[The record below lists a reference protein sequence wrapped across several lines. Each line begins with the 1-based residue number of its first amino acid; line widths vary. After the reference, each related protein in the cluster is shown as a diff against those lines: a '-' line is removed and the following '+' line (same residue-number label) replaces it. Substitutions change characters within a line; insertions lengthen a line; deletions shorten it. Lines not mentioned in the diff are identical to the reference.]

1 MLNNK
6 KQLKKHTQFF
16 NTFLIVSAMVVL
28 FLNQSRAQN
37 TINSPYSMFGPGEV
51 KAGEFFRNMSMG
63 GISQGFRDSQT
74 VNFVNPA
81 SYTVTDSLSFIFD
94 ATVFYHLYQQKVT
107 DPEQEQLS
115 SYSSPGSLAFSF
127 PVFNWWSVAAGFM
140 PYSQKGYQITDLQ
153 SDESNGTVNYLYE
166 GSGGINRL
174 FLGHGFKVFK
184 GLSVGVNFSYLFGKS
199 EDLLMSSSDSTGFF
213 RTAWRYSD
221 NTDGLLIDYGMQWEI
236 PLRENQKL
244 TFGAT
249 YTQSSDVQ
257 LKQNTSVLRDLPGVT
272 FIQDTLRFKEGDKGE
287 MYLPDAFGAGVF
299 MQFNPHWGAG
309 FDFQTQNWSQY
320 AINGNSAN
328 LNDSRQ
334 FRLGVVYNPQVET
347 YSGFLSR
354 LEYRAGI
361 RYGESFLNVQNSA
374 FDEFGISFGLSVP
387 VRRSLSA
394 LNVGFEYS
402 QRTPANEGLI
412 SEDFF
417 RFNIGVNIN
426 ERWFV
431 KRKFY

>member
-1 MLNNK
+1 MLKTK
-6 KQLKKHTQFF
+6 KQIKNCRSIF
-16 NTFLIVSAMVVL
+16 NGFLIAMAMILLLV
-28 FLNQSRAQN
+28 NETQSQN

-51 KAGEFFRNMSMG
+51 RAGEFFRNMSMG

-94 ATVFYHLYQQKVT
+94 ATVFYHLYQQKVSN
-107 DPEQEQLS
+107 PQQEQLS

-127 PVFNWWSVAAGFM
+127 PVFNWWSIAAGFM
-140 PYSQKGYQITDLQ
+140 PYSQIGYQITDLQ
-153 SDESNGTVNYLYE
+153 SDATNGTINYLYE
-166 GSGGINRL
+166 GSGGINRV
-174 FLGHGFKVFK
+174 FLGHGVEVFN
-184 GLSVGVNFSYLFGKS
+184 GLSLGVNFSYLFGKS
-199 EDLLMSSSDSTGFF
+199 EDLLMSSSDSSGFF

-221 NTDGLLIDYGMQWEI
+221 NTDGLLIDYGLQWEV
-236 PLRENQKL
+236 PLKENRKL

-249 YTQSSDVQ
+249 YTQSSDIQ
-257 LKQNTSVLRDLPGVT
+257 LKQNTSILRDLPGVT
-272 FIQDTLRFKEGDKGE
+272 FIQDTLRFEEGEKGE

-299 MQFNPHWGAG
+299 MQFNPRWGAG
-309 FDFQTQNWSQY
+309 VDFQTQNWRQY
-320 AINGNSAN
+320 AVNGNTPN

-334 FRLGVVYNPQVET
+334 YRFGVVLNPRVET

-354 LEYRAGI
+354 MEYRAGV
-361 RYGESFLNVQNSA
+361 RYGESFLNVQNST

-394 LNVGFEYS
+394 LNIGFEYA
-402 QRTPANEGLI
+402 QRTPSNENLI
-412 SEDFF
+412 SENFF

>member
-1 MLNNK
+1 MLKTK
-6 KQLKKHTQFF
+6 KQIKNCRSIFSG
-16 NTFLIVSAMVVL
+16 FLIAMAMILLLV
-28 FLNQSRAQN
+28 NEAQSQN

-51 KAGEFFRNMSMG
+51 RAGEFFRNMSMG

-94 ATVFYHLYQQKVT
+94 ATVFYHLYQQKVSN
-107 DPEQEQLS
+107 PQQEQLS

-127 PVFNWWSVAAGFM
+127 PVFNWWSIAAGFM
-140 PYSQKGYQITDLQ
+140 PYSQTGYQITDLQ
-153 SDESNGTVNYLYE
+153 NDATNGTINYLYE
-166 GSGGINRL
+166 GSGGINRV
-174 FLGHGFKVFK
+174 FLGHGVEVFN
-184 GLSVGVNFSYLFGKS
+184 GLSLGVNFSYLFGKS
-199 EDLLMSSSDSTGFF
+199 EDLLMSSSDSSGFF

-221 NTDGLLIDYGMQWEI
+221 NTDGLLIDYGLQWEV
-236 PLRENQKL
+236 PLKENRKL

-249 YTQSSDVQ
+249 YTQSSDIQ
-257 LKQNTSVLRDLPGVT
+257 LKQNTSILRDLPGVT
-272 FIQDTLRFKEGDKGE
+272 FIQDTLRFEEGEKGE

-299 MQFNPHWGAG
+299 MQFNPQWGAG
-309 FDFQTQNWSQY
+309 LDFQTQNWSQY
-320 AINGNSAN
+320 AVNGNTAN

-334 FRLGVVYNPQVET
+334 YRFGVVLNPRVET

-354 LEYRAGI
+354 LEYRAGV
-361 RYGESFLNVQNSA
+361 RYGESFLNVQNST
-374 FDEFGISFGLSVP
+374 FNEFGISFGLSVP

-394 LNVGFEYS
+394 LNIGFEYA
-402 QRTPANEGLI
+402 QRTPSNENLI
-412 SEDFF
+412 SENFF